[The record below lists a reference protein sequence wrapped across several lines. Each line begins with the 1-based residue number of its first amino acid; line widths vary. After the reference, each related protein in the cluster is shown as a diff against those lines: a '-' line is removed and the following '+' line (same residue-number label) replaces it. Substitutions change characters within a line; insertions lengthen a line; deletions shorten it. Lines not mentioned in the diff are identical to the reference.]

1 MKHIILLFACFCIAF
16 SVNVFAQNV
25 AGSVEIGV
33 YSAYQFTHFSG
44 GYIELD
50 SSKYID
56 DVYSTYGYTIGGMV
70 ELHISQTV
78 ALIGMLRYE
87 ELHGLKSRYTSET
100 SRKANGT
107 EQTLHFS
114 NDLEVRAP
122 QIMTTLLGKLTI
134 PETKLSVVV
143 GGSVGVL
150 VFDKE
155 EQRTVNLFDPQN
167 PYQFFPLIVD
177 SLHAIKFVKEYK
189 PHYLDET
196 RSTIIYYTG
205 PIYQRKSL
213 QLGLTAGLQY
223 DLPIYTLDEAAQKF
237 VTLTPSVLFNYNLTT
252 YSDYEKLR
260 AWNVNAGFVL
270 KVGL

>member
-1 MKHIILLFACFCIAF
+1 MKHIILLFACFSLAF
-16 SVNVFAQNV
+16 SVNLSAQNV

-33 YSAYQFTHFSG
+33 YSAYQFTQFSG

-56 DVYSTYGYTIGGMV
+56 DAYTTYGYTIGGMV
-70 ELHISQTV
+70 EVHISSAV

-87 ELHGLKSRYTSET
+87 ELHGIKIRQSTYWYKLATG
-100 SRKANGT
+100 AD
-107 EQTLHFS
+107 S
-114 NDLEVRAP
+114 NSIFDHSLEVRAP
-122 QIMTTLLGKLTI
+122 QIMTSLFGKLTFAD
-134 PETKLSVVV
+134 TKLSVIGGINV
-143 GGSVGVL
+143 GIL

-155 EQRTVNLFDPQN
+155 EQRSELNFDPNKPVQ
-167 PYQFFPLIVD
+167 FPLILD
-177 SLHAIKFVKEYK
+177 SLPAFNSVKEYK

-205 PIYQRKSL
+205 PIYQRKAL

-223 DLPIYTLDEAAQKF
+223 DLPIYTLNEAAQKF

-260 AWNVNAGFVL
+260 AWNVSAGFVL